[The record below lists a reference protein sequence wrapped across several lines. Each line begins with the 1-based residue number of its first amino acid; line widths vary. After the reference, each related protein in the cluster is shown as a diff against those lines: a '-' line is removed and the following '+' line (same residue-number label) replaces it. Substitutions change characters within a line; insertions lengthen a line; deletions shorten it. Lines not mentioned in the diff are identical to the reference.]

1 MKTKEITIP
10 TSWSEIELKTFRAY
24 TMYKAKN
31 KEVSALEEKMFC
43 VELFCNLTAEEVRSL
58 NIQDLNNVYG
68 DLIKILED
76 KNANIKFEQTFKFKG
91 KEYGFIPN
99 LSKLSTGEW
108 VDYEEL
114 MKQGGYWENAH
125 KIMSILFRPITKKR
139 GKKYS
144 IEEYNDEHI
153 NQHSDDF
160 LSLTMDKV
168 IGAQSFFFRLGI
180 DLLETLRTYTLQ
192 EKEKRSIKKELEKS
206 RLITQ

>member
-31 KEVSALEEKMFC
+31 KDVSALEEKMFC

-160 LSLTMDKV
+160 LSLKMDKV

-180 DLLETLRTYTLQ
+180 DLLETLRTYTLK
-192 EKEKRSIKKELEKS
+192 EKEKRSIKKGLEKS

>member
-160 LSLTMDKV
+160 LSLKMDKV

>member
-31 KEVSALEEKMFC
+31 KDVSALEEKMFC

-180 DLLETLRTYTLQ
+180 DLLETLRTYTLK
-192 EKEKRSIKKELEKS
+192 EKEKRSIKKELEKN

>member
-125 KIMSILFRPITKKR
+125 KIMSILFRPVTKKR

-160 LSLTMDKV
+160 LSLKMDKV

-180 DLLETLRTYTLQ
+180 DLLETLRTYTLK
-192 EKEKRSIKKELEKS
+192 EKEKRSIKKGLEKS